1 MAENEA
7 KETSHLIKFEKEL
20 YTKSAPVNDSS
31 SLIGRRLSK
40 SDSSINDAVV
50 NEDSIMVF
58 PTGGIIGEAEGH
70 TSYHSSVD
78 EHLLTSDRSLLESTT
93 SNMETLMHLLKG
105 NIGTGILA
113 LPIAIKHAGLW
124 TGFFGLLVIGTIAVH
139 CMHILVNCSHILCK
153 RSTSLSLDYADVM
166 EICLK
171 TGPPKLRKFAHA
183 ARHIVNGFL
192 IFTQFGF
199 CCVYIVFVATNVQK
213 VVTHFHEEGPN
224 IQVYELIVTAL
235 LIPYVC
241 VRNLQMLAPFSAFAN
256 ILTVTGLIITF
267 QYIVQGLP
275 NVSERPSFSNI
286 EELPLFFGTA
296 VFAVEGISLVLPL
309 ENKMKN
315 PQDFGGW
322 FGVLNLGMVT
332 TVCLYASIGF
342 YGYLKFGDEVKDSIT
357 LSLPDDSWLYLGV
370 RLMFALAI
378 FISYNIQFYVPIN
391 ILWPQLRHF
400 FSNRII
406 HKYGEY
412 PFRIVLVLV
421 TYGFA
426 AFVPHLDLLISL
438 IGAFLST
445 ALALILPAFIEVV
458 TLSAEGEHLP
468 GYILLKNIFIF
479 LFGIIGCVTGTYA
492 AIKAIVE
499 SF

>member
-1 MAENEA
+1 MAED
-7 KETSHLIKFEKEL
+7 KETSQFNTFEKEI
-20 YTKSAPVNDSS
+20 YIKHA
-31 SLIGRRLSK
+31 
-40 SDSSINDAVV
+40 SDSASNSSTGHQLPKSESCINGAY
-50 NEDSIMVF
+50 NEGSIMVF
-58 PTGGIIGEAEGH
+58 PHGGIIEEAGEH
-70 TSYHSSVD
+70 NSYQSSV
-78 EHLLTSDRSLLESTT
+78 EHEPLLTSDRSFLENTT

-153 RSTSLSLDYADVM
+153 RSTSLSLDYADVI

-171 TGPPKLRKFAHA
+171 TGPPRLRKFAHA
-183 ARHIVNGFL
+183 ARFIVNGFL

-199 CCVYIVFVATNVQK
+199 CCVYIVFVSTNVQK
-213 VVTHFHEEGPN
+213 VVTHFHDEGPN
-224 IQVYELIVTAL
+224 IQIYELIVTAL

-241 VRNLQMLAPFSAFAN
+241 IRNLQTLAPFSAFAN

-275 NVSERPSFSNI
+275 SVSDRPSFSNI

-309 ENKMKN
+309 ENKMKH

-322 FGVLNLGMVT
+322 FGVLNLGMIT

-342 YGYLKFGDEVKDSIT
+342 YGYLKFGDDIKDSIT

-391 ILWPQLRHF
+391 ILWAKLRHR

-406 HKYGEY
+406 HNYGEY
-412 PFRIVLVLV
+412 AFRIVMVLV

-445 ALALILPAFIEVV
+445 ALALIIPAFIEVI

-468 GYILLKNIFIF
+468 CYILVKNIFIF
-479 LFGIIGCVTGTYA
+479 LFGIFGCVTGTYA
-492 AIKAIVE
+492 AIKAIVD